1 LQDALRGFYVAY
13 WPAVLGGLLVAVS
26 GPLLLKRRGVPGLL
40 IAIMSSWA
48 IAALI
53 HWTRVSLYLARHPQ
67 SRIPGAVVV
76 LSVVGYLVWL
86 GLTAA
91 VVFGAARLGGSRQL
105 QTGLAALAAT
115 ILPPLISLVLLFVG
129 CYDFGECP

>member
-1 LQDALRGFYVAY
+1 MLDALRGFYVAY

-26 GPLLLKRRGVPGLL
+26 GPLLFQRRGVPGLL

-53 HWTRVSLYLARHPQ
+53 HWTRVSLFLARHPQ
-67 SRIPGAVVV
+67 SRMPGLVV
-76 LSVVGYLVWL
+76 LLSVAWYLVWL

-91 VVFGAARLGGSRQL
+91 VVFGAARLGGSHLL
-105 QTGLAALAAT
+105 QIGMAALAAT

-129 CYDFGECP
+129 CYGFGKCP